1 MTKTDPRESLG
12 YQVADL
18 HRLFGRVFDRRV
30 AHLELTRVQWRA
42 LKHLGHAEGVT
53 QVELADR
60 LVESAPTYLLSGS
73 SLNSWWLRA
82 LGAKVGKEVVIGSMT
97 LRAPDLLSI
106 GDNVSVGN
114 AVNFENARVE
124 RGRLLLGQ
132 ISIGDAA
139 CNSSYAIREGNTKVG
154 AFGHLE
160 GQSALAD
167 GVSVPAGRPSAMP
180 SRRASWSRVDPAN
193 PR

>member
-1 MTKTDPRESLG
+1 MGTMAPIP
-12 YQVADL
+12 
-18 HRLFGRVFDRRV
+18 
-30 AHLELTRVQWRA
+30 LT
-42 LKHLGHAEGVT
+42 
-53 QVELADR
+53 LADR
-60 LVESAPTYLLSGS
+60 LVESAPAYLLSGS

-124 RGRLLLGQ
+124 RGRLLLGR
-132 ISIGDAA
+132 ISIGDDA
-139 CNSSYAIREGNTKVG
+139 CISSYAIMEGNTQVG

-167 GVSVPAGRPSAMP
+167 GASA
-180 SRRASWSRVDPAN
+180 
-193 PR
+193 